1 MTVMYPIIDRT
12 KNVTVWGRWMLCFLL
27 MWGAVTVSC
36 RNTVTADA
44 SRQVAAAPAKAAVQ
58 EDVRGSFPFPDV
70 PVTLT
75 EPEARKAWLL
85 THYWERFDF
94 ADTTLVDN
102 RDITEQ
108 GFVNFIAL
116 LADGTTP
123 EELIRESLANW
134 CTRFIGQTHARK
146 VLTKTADD
154 YLYNPNSP
162 FYNEGLYGLY
172 LETLL
177 DKLPKTD
184 VRRSTYGFKLKLLR
198 RNNVGSR
205 ATDFAYCL
213 PDGTKRTL
221 DATPV
226 KGDRLLLVFYDPE
239 CESCH
244 EVLRKMAADRELAAA
259 VRAGK
264 VSVLAVYTE
273 GNDGAWRKALSDMPE
288 GWTTGTDREA
298 VKQGALYDL
307 KAMPSLYLL
316 DGRKTVLLKDA
327 TYEKIRAALGI

>member
-1 MTVMYPIIDRT
+1 MIKYGWIYV
-12 KNVTVWGRWMLCFLL
+12 GCFLL
-27 MWGAVTVSC
+27 AQNGERNMPVSNVQQKTV
-36 RNTVTADA
+36 
-44 SRQVAAAPAKAAVQ
+44 APQKV
-58 EDVRGSFPFPDV
+58 EFPFPEI
-70 PVTLT
+70 PATLT
-75 EPEARKAWLL
+75 EPEARKSYLL
-85 THYWERFDF
+85 THYWDKFSF

-102 RDITEQ
+102 RDVTEQ

-116 LADGTTP
+116 LLDGTTS
-123 EELIRESLANW
+123 EELARESLKNW
-134 CTRFIGQTHARK
+134 CAGFIGEAHARK
-146 VLTKTADD
+146 VLTKTTDD
-154 YLYNPNSP
+154 YLFNPNSP
-162 FYNEGLYGLY
+162 FYNEALYGLY
-172 LETLL
+172 LETMLGV
-177 DKLPKTD
+177 LPQTD
-184 VRRSTYGFKLKLLR
+184 ARRSTYGFKLKLLR

-316 DGRKTVLLKDA
+316 DGKKTVLLKDA
-327 TYEKIRAALGI
+327 TYEKICAALGI